1 MKNRYIYPFV
11 CLVFI
16 YLTLIYSNTFQVP
29 FILDDSHNIAERS
42 ELHLSSLSIQNISKT
57 FFVEKEKGKKLYRPI
72 SSLSLALNYFIGGV
86 NVRGYHIVNLIIHL
100 LSSLFLFKTILLLL
114 QVRKKNLPA
123 DQIYMMA
130 GFATVLWA
138 ASPIQIQA
146 VTYIVQRMAS
156 LSAMFYILGLWMYIE
171 MRIRLNQD
179 KHRKIRY
186 GILSAFFFLCAV
198 LSKENAGIFPLGL
211 LCLELFFFDGIKR
224 IRANP
229 LKSALIAF
237 GMVVIPLLLFFHVTS
252 VEELFERYSYRPFTA
267 YQRLLTEPRILIFY
281 LSQIFYPIP
290 GRFSIVHSF
299 SLSNSLFSPI
309 STFLSIGGISLML
322 IVSFVN
328 AKKYPLIGFAV
339 VFYFVHHLVESTI
352 IPLELVF
359 EHRNYLP
366 SVFLFL
372 PIAYGFVKT
381 LERYKIQ
388 NKILFYFISFSC
400 ALLIFFLGMSTYMR
414 NMEWQTHESL
424 WESAISN
431 SPSLIRPYSQLGWAH
446 TNKKKLNTDK
456 AINYFIMGLDKKES
470 YHIFQK
476 ALLWM
481 EIGKT
486 YKLENNIP
494 ACKKAILKSLEIM
507 QNKIKNKPGLEHK
520 LGIKNYLAGMNYF
533 LANIHYYLRD
543 TDQAIQYIERALELG
558 EIPEYYNAKA
568 KFFIRKSLYSD
579 ALPSLQE
586 LTKRGYAD
594 GNTYYYLGYSLT
606 SLGYYERG
614 LWFYKQAV
622 QDGLYP
628 PDINLYIA
636 DNLYLSGK
644 PSAADDY
651 LIKYVKSNP
660 IKKIMQFIT
669 IYQNASYFEHLPFV
683 NSEIIIARL
692 KKESL
697 AIINRVN

>member
-1 MKNRYIYPFV
+1 M
-11 CLVFI
+11 
-16 YLTLIYSNTFQVP
+16 
-29 FILDDSHNIAERS
+29 
-42 ELHLSSLSIQNISKT
+42 
-57 FFVEKEKGKKLYRPI
+57 
-72 SSLSLALNYFIGGV
+72 
-86 NVRGYHIVNLIIHL
+86 RGYHIVNLIIHL

-114 QVRKKNLPA
+114 QAWKKALPA
-123 DQIYMMA
+123 DQINMTA
-130 GFATVLWA
+130 GLATVLWA
-138 ASPIQIQA
+138 VNPIQTQA

-179 KHRKIRY
+179 IPGKIRY

-229 LKSALIAF
+229 LKYALVVF
-237 GMVVIPLLLFFHVTS
+237 GMIVIPLLLFSHMTS
-252 VEELFERYSYRPFTA
+252 VEKLVERYTYRPFTA

-299 SLSNSLFSPI
+299 SLSNSLFSPV

-339 VFYFVHHLVESTI
+339 VFYFVHHLIESTV

-366 SVFLFL
+366 SIFLFL
-372 PIAYGFVKT
+372 PIAYGIVKI
-381 LERYKIQ
+381 LEYYKIQ

-400 ALLIFFLGMSTYMR
+400 ALLIFFLGMSTYMK

-431 SPSLIRPYSQLGWAH
+431 SPSLIRPYSQLGWAY
-446 TNKKKLNTDK
+446 TNKKKLNTAK
-456 AINYFIMGLDKKES
+456 ARNYFIMGLDKKES

-476 ALLWM
+476 ALLWL

-494 ACKKAILKSLEIM
+494 ECKKAVLKSLEIM
-507 QNKIKNKPGLEHK
+507 QNKIKNKPGFENNS
-520 LGIKNYLAGMNYF
+520 GIKNYLAGVNYF
-533 LANIHYYLRD
+533 LANIHYYSRD
-543 TDQAIQYIERALELG
+543 TDQAIQYIERALELV
-558 EIPEYYNAKA
+558 EIPEYYNTKT
-568 KFFIRKSLYSD
+568 KFFIRNGLYSD
-579 ALPSLQE
+579 ALHYSQE

-606 SLGYYERG
+606 SLGYYARG

-622 QDGLYP
+622 QNGLYP

-644 PSAADDY
+644 SRKADDY
-651 LIKYVKSNP
+651 LLKYVNSNP
-660 IKKIMQFIT
+660 IRKIMQFIT
-669 IYQNASYFEHLPFV
+669 IYQNPSYFEHLPLV
-683 NSEIIIARL
+683 NLEIIIAML
-692 KKESL
+692 KKESF
-697 AIINRVN
+697 AIINGVN